1 MNCDTVSV
9 EECFNPNAKTDKTR
23 KNIKKALKE
32 RLSTVYNITDPSV
45 TNSILK
51 IQGFDTARYDYV
63 SQVENFML
71 GQLNNDSI
79 DNNANK
85 ASNSIARIISEADNV
100 MHKTIGHDMLY
111 RQLKNNVGQDEA
123 TRISA
128 MMYDYTLPINDATK
142 ILLPYCYSISG
153 IDLVLS
159 GREGTLKCSPAKHLH
174 SYVSMLAGTVHVL
187 SSNALAGAVAVGSFF
202 FDSARVL
209 LTDGFDL
216 DKIKNDHVSRKYIEN
231 MFQQFIYD
239 VNDCSR
245 STYESPFTNVSV
257 FDRVKLKAML
267 YDLEWYYEE
276 TGYSLDYVMEVILEL
291 QNIFCDIIDRGCTET
306 NEPFTFP
313 VVTINIAKRDGKIV
327 DTEFVHDMCQRPI
340 HRYNILVSAGSKV
353 SSCCF
358 DGDQKVILNTPE
370 GIVFDKFKNIFS
382 KCSSYDIN
390 SSAKILHNGT
400 WSHFKRVVVPYNKS
414 YYKITTKN
422 NKTIIVTEDHL
433 NPTLRGDIASKDL
446 TTDDYLM
453 FNLRALFGKTTN
465 TVRTSPELSYED
477 GFAVGLFLG
486 DGCYMKYKLKDD
498 SVVYSGANY
507 SLNSN
512 CFDACKKYIDKFA
525 ENRGGSTRMGT
536 IQNNTVPLIA
546 TGKDIASFIKVWV
559 SGESASSKKLNLN
572 CLLESVDFRKGILDG
587 WYASDGGNSNRCYSI
602 SKELIETME
611 ALCTSLGYITIIDK
625 SDRTGTGMVEIRGEK
640 FSRNYPLYCLRWYDF
655 KGRKHYKELY
665 KIVNNSIYFK
675 IKSIEK
681 VSGSK
686 YAYCVETT
694 KSDKDVPYFTLP
706 NGIITHNCRL
716 LNDTEMMDMASS
728 VNSFGAALSLGSHRV
743 CVVNLNRL
751 ALMSTSIDDF
761 YAKMKDAV
769 KDAGTI
775 LRAHKDLLLK
785 LIKSGLQ
792 PFMANGTIDINRLFS
807 TFGLIGTWE
816 CYRTL
821 ERKFGKN
828 ENIDIEVMFAF
839 NDYCI
844 SRGKELGLIPNIEQI
859 PGEAMAV
866 RMAKADRLI
875 FGKEAVPFNLYSN
888 QTIPLTEKV
897 DVFDRMK
904 MDGRTNLLL
913 TGGGIV
919 HLTITERVTAKQAEM
934 LIHKAVESGCE
945 HFALNLFHSR
955 CENGCILEGKYEKCP
970 KCGAEIKD
978 YGLRI
983 IGFFRWSSSWSAERQ
998 EELEERYA
1006 VNVNN

>member
-23 KNIKKALKE
+23 KNIKKTLKE

-51 IQGFDTARYDYV
+51 IQGFDVPRYDYI

-100 MHKTIGHDMLY
+100 FHKTIGHDMLY
-111 RQLKNNVGQDEA
+111 RQLKNNVGQEEA
-123 TRISA
+123 NRISA

-142 ILLPYCYSISG
+142 ILLPYCYSVSG

-313 VVTINIAKRDGKIV
+313 IVTINIAKRDGKIV

-353 SSCCF
+353 SSC
-358 DGDQKVILNTPE
+358 
-370 GIVFDKFKNIFS
+370 
-382 KCSSYDIN
+382 
-390 SSAKILHNGT
+390 
-400 WSHFKRVVVPYNKS
+400 
-414 YYKITTKN
+414 
-422 NKTIIVTEDHL
+422 
-433 NPTLRGDIASKDL
+433 
-446 TTDDYLM
+446 
-453 FNLRALFGKTTN
+453 
-465 TVRTSPELSYED
+465 
-477 GFAVGLFLG
+477 
-486 DGCYMKYKLKDD
+486 
-498 SVVYSGANY
+498 
-507 SLNSN
+507 
-512 CFDACKKYIDKFA
+512 
-525 ENRGGSTRMGT
+525 
-536 IQNNTVPLIA
+536 
-546 TGKDIASFIKVWV
+546 
-559 SGESASSKKLNLN
+559 
-572 CLLESVDFRKGILDG
+572 
-587 WYASDGGNSNRCYSI
+587 
-602 SKELIETME
+602 
-611 ALCTSLGYITIIDK
+611 
-625 SDRTGTGMVEIRGEK
+625 
-640 FSRNYPLYCLRWYDF
+640 
-655 KGRKHYKELY
+655 
-665 KIVNNSIYFK
+665 
-675 IKSIEK
+675 
-681 VSGSK
+681 
-686 YAYCVETT
+686 
-694 KSDKDVPYFTLP
+694 
-706 NGIITHNCRL
+706 CRL

-828 ENIDIEVMFAF
+828 ENIDIEVMSAF

-955 CENGCILEGKYEKCP
+955 CKNGCILEGKYEKCP

>member
-1 MNCDTVSV
+1 MNCDNTSV

-32 RLSTVYNITDPSV
+32 RLSTVYDITDPSV
-45 TNSILK
+45 ANSILK
-51 IQGFDTARYDYV
+51 IQGFDVSRYDYIK
-63 SQVENFML
+63 QVENFML
-71 GQLNNDSI
+71 GQLNNESI

-100 MHKTIGHDMLY
+100 FHKTIGHDMLY
-111 RQLKNNVGQDEA
+111 RQLKSNVGHEEA
-123 TRISA
+123 NRISA

-257 FDRVKLKAML
+257 FDRVKLEAML
-267 YDLEWYYEE
+267 CDLEWYYEE

-291 QNIFCDIIDRGCTET
+291 QNIFCDIIDGGCTET

-353 SSCCF
+353 SSC
-358 DGDQKVILNTPE
+358 
-370 GIVFDKFKNIFS
+370 
-382 KCSSYDIN
+382 
-390 SSAKILHNGT
+390 
-400 WSHFKRVVVPYNKS
+400 
-414 YYKITTKN
+414 
-422 NKTIIVTEDHL
+422 
-433 NPTLRGDIASKDL
+433 
-446 TTDDYLM
+446 
-453 FNLRALFGKTTN
+453 
-465 TVRTSPELSYED
+465 
-477 GFAVGLFLG
+477 
-486 DGCYMKYKLKDD
+486 
-498 SVVYSGANY
+498 
-507 SLNSN
+507 
-512 CFDACKKYIDKFA
+512 
-525 ENRGGSTRMGT
+525 
-536 IQNNTVPLIA
+536 
-546 TGKDIASFIKVWV
+546 
-559 SGESASSKKLNLN
+559 
-572 CLLESVDFRKGILDG
+572 
-587 WYASDGGNSNRCYSI
+587 
-602 SKELIETME
+602 
-611 ALCTSLGYITIIDK
+611 
-625 SDRTGTGMVEIRGEK
+625 
-640 FSRNYPLYCLRWYDF
+640 
-655 KGRKHYKELY
+655 
-665 KIVNNSIYFK
+665 
-675 IKSIEK
+675 
-681 VSGSK
+681 
-686 YAYCVETT
+686 
-694 KSDKDVPYFTLP
+694 
-706 NGIITHNCRL
+706 CRL

-828 ENIDIEVMFAF
+828 ENIDIEVMSAF

-844 SRGKELGLIPNIEQI
+844 SRGKELGLISNIEQI

-934 LIHKAVESGCE
+934 LVHKAVESGCE

-955 CENGCILEGKYEKCP
+955 CKNGCILEGKYEKCP
-970 KCGAEIKD
+970 KCGADIED

-983 IGFFRWSSSWSAERQ
+983 IGFFRWSSSWSSERQ
-998 EELEERYA
+998 EELKERYA